1 MPEEPRG
8 DAPAR
13 DEAARVR
20 RQDERR
26 RRTRWGVAI
35 VLALIYVGSLLAY
48 GYSVSNRSE
57 FNVDQPDQGLIVLVQ
72 VQDIDTVRGVLRGTL
87 QIQAASDELLGE
99 AGSLTHDVRL
109 TLIPGEPS
117 EITLPAGS
125 QGIFVQR
132 TLSIPIEVQIERYP
146 FDSYETPVVI
156 LAQAATGPDG
166 ELEAVPVSTGL
177 SSDLAGWV
185 VRRGTIPD
193 DGEVVTSTGATVLVI
208 TLRRAGST
216 IAISLLLLSLMVVL
230 GVLALL
236 VARAVGQRRRKVE
249 ATMAGW
255 FAAML
260 FALIPLRT
268 NLPGAPPLGAWIDYV
283 VFFWVEVTL
292 MLALASFVD
301 AWLRMGPSPDPR
313 TEPATHGPSDAT

>member
-1 MPEEPRG
+1 M
-8 DAPAR
+8 A
-13 DEAARVR
+13 VL
-20 RQDERR
+20 
-26 RRTRWGVAI
+26 
-35 VLALIYVGSLLAY
+35 LALIYLGSLVAY
-48 GYSVSNRSE
+48 GYSVSNRGE
-57 FNVDQPDQGLIVLVQ
+57 DNVDQPEDGLVVLFRPR
-72 VQDIDTVRGVLRGTL
+72 DIDTTRGVLNGDL
-87 QIQAASDELLGE
+87 QIASTSDDLV
-99 AGSLTHDVRL
+99 ADDGSLRADVRI
-109 TLIPGEPS
+109 TVIPAEAP
-117 EITLPAGS
+117 EISLAAGS
-125 QGIFVQR
+125 QGIFVSR
-132 TLSIPIEVQIERYP
+132 PVAIPFDVQVERYP
-146 FDSYETPVVI
+146 FDSYEIPLVI
-156 LAQAATGPDG
+156 LAQAAVGPDG
-166 ELEAVPVSTGL
+166 ELEAIPVFTGL

-185 VRRGTIPD
+185 VRRQTIPD
-193 DGEVVTSTGATVLVI
+193 DGEVVTSTGATVLVV